1 MMNIRSV
8 YAWSWII
15 QAENGTWML
24 CHWAEPT
31 KERLLAGS
39 KPSWEA
45 RPVRV
50 GRMSRGDKES
60 ETLSRENLM
69 PAM

>member
-50 GRMSRGDKES
+50 VIGLAKKEG
-60 ETLSRENLM
+60 
-69 PAM
+69 